1 VSEVRDDF
9 LAAARIAADL
19 LRREAVAAAWS
30 QPSALPEFSV
40 RGLAGH
46 LAFQILAIPRI
57 VAAPVPA
64 EPTISLLEHYQRVAW
79 VGAGVDDEINVNIRD
94 GGEREAAEGPAA
106 LAAHVD
112 STLKELSDSLAGEP
126 NRPVRI
132 AFWGPWSLTL
142 DDMLLARTME
152 LVVHSDDLAVSV
164 GIASPEFPGGPFNA
178 VLDLLSRLAVARH
191 GQVAVLRAL
200 SRAERAPDTIVAF

>member
-1 VSEVRDDF
+1 
-9 LAAARIAADL
+9 
-19 LRREAVAAAWS
+19 
-30 QPSALPEFSV
+30 V

-57 VAAPVPA
+57 VAAPLPS
-64 EPTISLLEHYQRVAW
+64 EPTISLVEHYQRVAW
-79 VGAGVDDEINVNIRD
+79 VGADLDEEINVSIRA
-94 GGEREAAEGPAA
+94 GGEQEAAGGPAA
-106 LAAHVD
+106 LVAQVD
-112 STLKELSDSLAGEP
+112 SMLAEMSKGLAAEP

-132 AFWGPWSLTL
+132 ALWGPWSLTL
-142 DDMLLARTME
+142 DDMLIARTME

-164 GIASPEFPGGPFNA
+164 GIPTPEFPAGPFNT

-191 GQVAVLRAL
+191 GQPAVLRAL